1 MGRMVNE
8 MRRVALV
15 GLVLVVWALLWGVGG
30 AARAQV
36 FRPSQSDLKMVSF
49 LNYLQRYY
57 VDTINRDQLVEK
69 AIVAVLDQL
78 DPHSAYISASDSEAV
93 TGEIEGKFSGIGIEF
108 SIQQD
113 TLRVMAAVP
122 NGPAERNGMRAG
134 DRILRVDTTRV
145 TGIGLTNQRVFKFLR
160 GPKGTKVSITAL
172 RQRDTLEFVLVRDE
186 IPLHSVDAYYMVAP
200 TVGYVR
206 INRFALN
213 TEEEFARAM
222 EELSRRGMQ
231 RVVIDLR
238 GNGGG
243 VMQAAIGIANMFL
256 PKGALVVYSKGR
268 AIPEQQ
274 FSATAEGKY
283 VSLPLAVLVDE
294 YSASA
299 SEILSGA
306 LQDHDRGILLGRR
319 TFGKGLVQNQIPLPD
334 GSLIRITMARYYTP
348 SGRMIQ
354 TPYRLGK
361 HEEYAREFLK
371 RFEHGEFFSRDS
383 IHVADSLIKYTL
395 KAHRPV
401 YGGGGILPDVFVPL
415 DTMDNSRYANQLER
429 RGIVDQC
436 VARYVDSHRDELNK
450 RYTSFEQ
457 YNRDFTLAKELLD
470 SIVTSGR
477 RSQVPLPGDTLT
489 SKDVNAITWR
499 VKMSVARMRFGFT
512 ELIRV
517 LNQKSPALD
526 RAVTILEN
534 WEKRGKPIL
543 EGRKP
548 VEESK

>member
-1 MGRMVNE
+1 MGRMVNVK
-8 MRRVALV
+8 RRVALV
-15 GLVLVVWALLWGVGG
+15 GLVLVAWALLWGVGG

-134 DRILRVDTTRV
+134 DRILRVDTTKV

-222 EELSRRGMQ
+222 EELSRQGMQ

-395 KAHRPV
+395 KSHRPV

>member
-1 MGRMVNE
+1 

-15 GLVLVVWALLWGVGG
+15 GLVLVAWALLWGVGG

-134 DRILRVDTTRV
+134 DRILRVDTTKV

-222 EELSRRGMQ
+222 ETLSRQGMQ
-231 RVVIDLR
+231 RVVVDLR

-306 LQDHDRGILLGRR
+306 LQDHDRGVLLGRR

>member
-1 MGRMVNE
+1 MGRMVNVK
-8 MRRVALV
+8 RRVALV
-15 GLVLVVWALLWGVGG
+15 GLVLVAWALLWGVGG

-134 DRILRVDTTRV
+134 DRILRVDTTKV

-222 EELSRRGMQ
+222 ETLSRQGMQ

-489 SKDVNAITWR
+489 SKDANAITWR

>member
-1 MGRMVNE
+1 MVNVK
-8 MRRVALV
+8 RRVALV
-15 GLVLVVWALLWGVGG
+15 GLVLVAWALLWGVGG

-134 DRILRVDTTRV
+134 DRILRVDTTKV

-222 EELSRRGMQ
+222 ETLSRQGMQ
-231 RVVIDLR
+231 RVVVDLR

-306 LQDHDRGILLGRR
+306 LQDHDRGVLLGRR
-319 TFGKGLVQNQIPLPD
+319 TFGKGLVQNPIPLPD

-415 DTMDNSRYANQLER
+415 DTRDNSRYANQLER

-470 SIVTSGR
+470 SIVASGR

-489 SKDVNAITWR
+489 SKDVSAITWR

-526 RAVTILEN
+526 RAVIILEN

>member
-1 MGRMVNE
+1 MVNVK
-8 MRRVALV
+8 RRVALV
-15 GLVLVVWALLWGVGG
+15 GLVLVAWALLWGVGG

-134 DRILRVDTTRV
+134 DRILRVDTTKV

-222 EELSRRGMQ
+222 ETLSRQGMQ

-306 LQDHDRGILLGRR
+306 LQDHDRGVLLGRR

-436 VARYVDSHRDELNK
+436 VAQYVDSHRDELNK

>member
-1 MGRMVNE
+1 MVNVK
-8 MRRVALV
+8 RRVALV
-15 GLVLVVWALLWGVGG
+15 GLVLVAWALLWGVGG

-222 EELSRRGMQ
+222 ETLSRQGMQ

-268 AIPEQQ
+268 AIPEQR

-306 LQDHDRGILLGRR
+306 LQDHDRGVLLGRR

-415 DTMDNSRYANQLER
+415 DTTDNSRYANQLER

-436 VARYVDSHRDELNK
+436 VAQYVDSHRDELNK

>member
-1 MGRMVNE
+1 MGRMVNVK
-8 MRRVALV
+8 RRVALV
-15 GLVLVVWALLWGVGG
+15 GLVLVAWALLWGVGG

-134 DRILRVDTTRV
+134 DRILRVDTAKV

-172 RQRDTLEFVLVRDE
+172 RHRDTLEFVLVRDE

-222 EELSRRGMQ
+222 EALSRQGMQ
-231 RVVIDLR
+231 RVVVDLR

-306 LQDHDRGILLGRR
+306 LQDHDRGVLLGRR

-361 HEEYAREFLK
+361 HDEYAREFLK

-450 RYTSFEQ
+450 RYASFEQ

-499 VKMSVARMRFGFT
+499 VKMNVARMRFGFT

>member
-1 MGRMVNE
+1 MVNVK
-8 MRRVALV
+8 RRVALV
-15 GLVLVVWALLWGVGG
+15 GLVLVAWALLWGVGG

-134 DRILRVDTTRV
+134 DRILRVDTTKV

-222 EELSRRGMQ
+222 ETLSRQGMQ

-548 VEESK
+548 VEENK

>member
-1 MGRMVNE
+1 MGRMVNVK
-8 MRRVALV
+8 RRVALV
-15 GLVLVVWALLWGVGG
+15 GLVLVAWALLWGVGG

-222 EELSRRGMQ
+222 ETLSRQGMQ

-268 AIPEQQ
+268 AIPEQR

-306 LQDHDRGILLGRR
+306 LQDHDRGVLLGRR

-415 DTMDNSRYANQLER
+415 DTTDNSRYANQLER

-436 VARYVDSHRDELNK
+436 VAQYVDSHRDELNK

>member
-1 MGRMVNE
+1 MVNE

-15 GLVLVVWALLWGVGG
+15 GLVLVAWALLWGVGG

-134 DRILRVDTTRV
+134 DRILRVDTTKV

-222 EELSRRGMQ
+222 ETLSRRGMQ

-306 LQDHDRGILLGRR
+306 LQDHDRGVLLGRR

-415 DTMDNSRYANQLER
+415 DTTDNSRYANQLER

-499 VKMSVARMRFGFT
+499 VKMNVARMRFGFT

>member
-1 MGRMVNE
+1 MVNVK
-8 MRRVALV
+8 RRVALV
-15 GLVLVVWALLWGVGG
+15 GLVLVAWALLWGVGG

-134 DRILRVDTTRV
+134 DRILRVDTTKV

-222 EELSRRGMQ
+222 ETLSRQGMQ

-306 LQDHDRGILLGRR
+306 LQDHDRGVLLGRR

-436 VARYVDSHRDELNK
+436 VARYVDSHRDELNR

>member
-1 MGRMVNE
+1 MVNVK
-8 MRRVALV
+8 RRVALV
-15 GLVLVVWALLWGVGG
+15 GLVLVAWALLWGVGG
-30 AARAQV
+30 AAMAQV

-134 DRILRVDTTRV
+134 DRILRVDTTKV

-160 GPKGTKVSITAL
+160 GPKGTRVSITAL

-186 IPLHSVDAYYMVAP
+186 IPLHSVDAYYMVTP

-222 EELSRRGMQ
+222 ETLSRQGMQ

-268 AIPEQQ
+268 AIPEQR

-306 LQDHDRGILLGRR
+306 LQDHDRGVLLGRR

-415 DTMDNSRYANQLER
+415 DTTDNSRYANQLER

-457 YNRDFTLAKELLD
+457 YNRDFTLANELLD

-489 SKDVNAITWR
+489 SKDVSAITWR

>member
-1 MGRMVNE
+1 MVNVK
-8 MRRVALV
+8 RRVALV
-15 GLVLVVWALLWGVGG
+15 GLVLVAWALLWGVGG

-134 DRILRVDTTRV
+134 DRILRVDTTKV

-222 EELSRRGMQ
+222 ETLSRQGMQ

>member
-1 MGRMVNE
+1 MVNVK
-8 MRRVALV
+8 RRVALV
-15 GLVLVVWALLWGVGG
+15 GLVLVAWALLWGVGG

-134 DRILRVDTTRV
+134 DRILRVDTTKV

-222 EELSRRGMQ
+222 EELSRQGMQ

-395 KAHRPV
+395 KSHRPV

>member
-1 MGRMVNE
+1 MVNVK
-8 MRRVALV
+8 RRVALV
-15 GLVLVVWALLWGVGG
+15 GLVLVAWALLWGVGG

-134 DRILRVDTTRV
+134 DRILRVDTTKV

-222 EELSRRGMQ
+222 ETLSRQGMQ

-489 SKDVNAITWR
+489 SKDANAITWR

>member
-1 MGRMVNE
+1 MVNVK
-8 MRRVALV
+8 RRVALV
-15 GLVLVVWALLWGVGG
+15 GLVLVAWALLWGVGG

-134 DRILRVDTTRV
+134 DRILRVDTTKV

-213 TEEEFARAM
+213 TEEEFAQAM
-222 EELSRRGMQ
+222 ETLSRQGMQ
-231 RVVIDLR
+231 RVVVDLR

-415 DTMDNSRYANQLER
+415 DTTDNSRYANQLER

-436 VARYVDSHRDELNK
+436 VAQYVDSHRDELNR

-548 VEESK
+548 VEENK